1 MKLKDWLVKNG
12 VQEERAETVTKI
24 YRSLAVLTY
33 REEVIA
39 SLTKILE
46 KNNKKVR
53 DEYVA
58 ALADV
63 MMSRKKWSAMRL
75 RDLYEGPGLYTAL
88 AALHGIHRGCGTPDD
103 TLTST
108 FANMAEVGHERRQA
122 RFAGVRG
129 EILQRANME
138 WWREHGHG

>member
-88 AALHGIHRGCGTPDD
+88 AALHAAAVFVGLFSDSFRNIRPEPWPS
-103 TLTST
+103 TLPLAPAIS
-108 FANMAEVGHERRQA
+108 ASSGKPALSALEN
-122 RFAGVRG
+122 
-129 EILQRANME
+129 
-138 WWREHGHG
+138 